1 MVSSSNLNT
10 LGGGQMKSSELN
22 SHITGTYFSSNK
34 GSDYY
39 CISIREWGSS
49 EWKRLE
55 LDHNA
60 MHDILPYL
68 KSNTFQDGFVPDL
81 NLVRQTKIKRYVIC
95 LENVSKNRNALT
107 AIDTETYNSLRQF
120 LRIRVEDDDT
130 EWEEC

>member
-1 MVSSSNLNT
+1 
-10 LGGGQMKSSELN
+10 MKSSELN

-49 EWKRLE
+49 VWKRLE
-55 LDHNA
+55 LDHYA
-60 MHDILPYL
+60 MHDVIPYL
-68 KSNTFQDGFVPDL
+68 KSDTFQDGFVPDL